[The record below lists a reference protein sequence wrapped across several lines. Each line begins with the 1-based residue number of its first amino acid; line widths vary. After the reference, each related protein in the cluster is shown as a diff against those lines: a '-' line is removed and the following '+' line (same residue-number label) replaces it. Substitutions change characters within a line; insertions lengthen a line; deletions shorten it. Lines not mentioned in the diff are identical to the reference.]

1 MFCSR
6 PKAALFSLVSA
17 LRTSFLHSLA
27 VADQPGMATDTSE
40 VVLQNM
46 TVYEHA
52 DASAARAA
60 ESVGGGECDQGDDR
74 GRRLAHS
81 GVAPSCSTAAAAQC
95 SGDAALA
102 SHALC
107 LLASASVGVRDDV
120 DQRQGGVVTRAAPP
134 HTDSPCDQPSAEGLP
149 RQAGASTTAGT
160 QRNSMID
167 VLMTPSGRWFQ
178 CRQCEY
184 ASHLVNNVNRH
195 VR

>member
-1 MFCSR
+1 MTD
-6 PKAALFSLVSA
+6 AYVGVSA
-17 LRTSFLHSLA
+17 MQREMMYDDSGVSMALA
-27 VADQPGMATDTSE
+27 ARSVRGDGRGPASSRLEQREGPPPLYQAHPMFGVTPSR
-40 VVLQNM
+40 
-46 TVYEHA
+46 
-52 DASAARAA
+52 SAAA
-60 ESVGGGECDQGDDR
+60 V
-74 GRRLAHS
+74 
-81 GVAPSCSTAAAAQC
+81 VQC

-178 CRQCEY
+178 CRQCGY
-184 ASHLVNNVNRH
+184 ASLFANNVNRH
-195 VR
+195 VRCVPLFNMCSQTRASS